1 METEAECVACP
12 GVPKWKPQTGSL
24 DVTGLESGVLV
35 LVLDVEVGVEGFVT
49 EIYPAGMPEL
59 LGCIVRSNL
68 ATPWLR
74 YKRMSTKIKTN

>member
-24 DVTGLESGVLV
+24 DVTGLESCVLV
-35 LVLDVEVGVEGFVT
+35 LVLDVEVDVEGCST
-49 EIYPAGMPEL
+49 EIYPAGRPEL

-74 YKRMSTKIKTN
+74 YKRMRTKMKTN

>member
-35 LVLDVEVGVEGFVT
+35 LVLEVEVGVEGFVT
-49 EIYPAGMPEL
+49 EIYPAVMPGL
-59 LGCIVRSNL
+59 LGCIVKSNL

-74 YKRMSTKIKTN
+74 YKKMSATMKTN